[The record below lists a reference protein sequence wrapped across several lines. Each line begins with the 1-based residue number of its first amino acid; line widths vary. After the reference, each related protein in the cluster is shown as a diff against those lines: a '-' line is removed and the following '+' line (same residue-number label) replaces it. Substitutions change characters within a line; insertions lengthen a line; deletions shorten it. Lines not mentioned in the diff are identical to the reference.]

1 MSHGQERNLIIA
13 CKFAQ
18 MLVFFNKVSMF
29 CYNIS
34 EPVYIWMFLG
44 ALPNSLKRVLWAK
57 LRSHVFLNSKKNILQ
72 KEVIHTYLSN

>member
-1 MSHGQERNLIIA
+1 
-13 CKFAQ
+13 

-57 LRSHVFLNSKKNILQ
+57 LRSHVFHNSKKNVLQ
-72 KEVIHTYLSN
+72 KEVIHTYLSNWALEYVLKENNVSVVLL